1 MSLRPITEPYAE
13 RPRLASRGFIVLVV
27 ALGLGVA
34 GWMPTNSF
42 LSVFMRDELG
52 ESILSAAVLV
62 MGIQLGGAIFGLTA
76 SGWMRRFG
84 SKSTFVVGLAGQIA
98 FLSMLGLIPNI
109 RWAIFVAPLAG
120 MFLAYHWTGMQ
131 AYLIQVAPERQRGLA
146 SGIGSL
152 VVVLSPGISGLVL
165 SRLAAEG
172 GFNLFVLAASVL
184 VGIAFLLALVA
195 LPRVLQVA
203 VPLSWPRD
211 YALGWPV
218 RTATAVVQSAQ
229 ASVSQ
234 SFRSLLRNRM
244 VLLSLV
250 VRLTTA
256 ISFGVFNMLA
266 GPKLVDAGGGFE
278 SLGLFVFGGAVAG
291 GLAQV
296 LIGSLSDR
304 FGRRL
309 LLAISTVIAV
319 GSSILFGLAG
329 LIPVLLAASSLHW
342 FSQSA
347 FQTLMVALMGD
358 IVSRRDL
365 GRAMALQTTAFM
377 LGMFM
382 GALLAGV
389 LATVSPLSAFF
400 ATAALLSV
408 GLVATIAM
416 PTTGGGR
423 CPDCSEL
430 TEIVFRPPRGRRM

>member
-1 MSLRPITEPYAE
+1 MDRPGLDGMSLRPITEPYAE

-52 ESILSAAVLV
+52 ESVLSAAFLV
-62 MGIQLGGAIFGLTA
+62 MGIHVGGAILGLTA

-98 FLSMLGLIPNI
+98 FLAMLGLIPNI

-131 AYLIQVAPERQRGLA
+131 AYLIEVAPERQRGLA

-165 SRLAAEG
+165 SRLAADG
-172 GFNLFVLAASVL
+172 GFDLFVSAASVL
-184 VGIAFLLALVA
+184 VGMAFLVALVA

-203 VPLSWPRD
+203 EPLSWPRD
-211 YALGWPV
+211 HVLGWPV
-218 RTATAVVQSAQ
+218 RTATAVAQSAQ
-229 ASVSQ
+229 ASVSR

-244 VLLSLV
+244 ILLSMV

-256 ISFGVFNMLA
+256 LSFGVFNMLA

-296 LIGSLSDR
+296 LVGSLSDR
-304 FGRRL
+304 FGRRR
-309 LLAISTVIAV
+309 LLAISTVVAV
-319 GSSILFGLAG
+319 GSSIAFGLVES
-329 LIPVLLAASSLHW
+329 IPILLVASSLHW

-347 FQTLMVALMGD
+347 FQTLLVALVGD
-358 IVSRRDL
+358 IVPRRDL
-365 GRAMALQTTAFM
+365 GRAMTLQTSAFSV
-377 LGMFM
+377 GMFT
-382 GALLAGV
+382 GALIAGL
-389 LATVSPLSAFF
+389 LATVSPLLAFF
-400 ATAALLSV
+400 ATAAFLGV
-408 GLVATIAM
+408 GLVATLAM
-416 PTTGGGR
+416 PTTGLAGVQTAE
-423 CPDCSEL
+423 SEL
-430 TEIVFRPPRGRRM
+430 QK